1 MPQKPPTIV
10 CLSSQF
16 ATDRILL
23 HSSFLESIGSAV
35 RPLILSDAVREA
47 AFPKEHQHSGFF
59 ESVQLPIGFSG
70 EFTALRHFENFLWD
84 HKGLSVS
91 RESQWRL
98 RKRWESPLRD
108 RAIRAAA
115 KPFSYLPVESWAE
128 NRLASTLIA
137 YGSPQ
142 KTVHWL
148 SELAPAAVIAMNPF
162 LESQMAT
169 VAAAKRLNIPV
180 IAFITSWDNITTK
193 PRMIYEYE
201 GYIAWSEQMKRE
213 LHQFYPQSRGSRI
226 AIIGAPQFDVFFRPE
241 YRLTRE
247 EFCGLYGLEPDR
259 PIILY
264 CLGSPNLIREDH
276 GALQYLEQARRHPTL
291 SKTQT
296 IIRAHPGHLES
307 KLTEFDKIR
316 ASFPEVVVQGPGKH
330 WERFPFQGEQ
340 AVIEWVNTIRHAD
353 VVINLASTMTVD
365 AAIFDKPVVN
375 IDFDPEPG
383 GPNHQMVKEINRSW
397 NHFSP
402 ISQSGGVWNATNVE
416 EMITATAKYLA
427 APELHREQRR
437 WIVNHVCG
445 AVDGQAGRRMAE
457 AVLEMIKQPCAS

>member
-1 MPQKPPTIV
+1 LLQEQATIV
-10 CLSSQF
+10 CISSQF

-23 HSSFLESIGSAV
+23 HSTFLEGIEPLA

-47 AFPKEHQHSGFF
+47 SFPKEHLHSGFF
-59 ESVQLPIGFSG
+59 QPVQLPIGFSG
-70 EFTALRHFENFLWD
+70 EFTLLRHFENFLWD
-84 HKGLSVS
+84 HKGLSTS

-98 RKRWESPLRD
+98 RKRGESPMRD

-115 KPFSYLPVESWAE
+115 KPFSYLGVESWAE
-128 NRLASTLIA
+128 DRLASALIA
-137 YGSPQ
+137 YASPR
-142 KTVHWL
+142 KTVDWL
-148 SELAPAAVIAMNPF
+148 AQVAPAAVVAMNPF
-162 LESQMAT
+162 IESQMAT
-169 VAAAKRLNIPV
+169 IAAAKRLKVPV
-180 IAFITSWDNITTK
+180 VAFITSWDNITTK
-193 PRMIYEYE
+193 PRMIYEYD
-201 GYIAWSEQMKRE
+201 GYIAWSEQMQRE
-213 LHQFYPQSRGSRI
+213 LHEFYPQSRGRRI
-226 AIIGAPQFDVFFRPE
+226 DVVGAPQYDVFFRPE

-247 EFCGLYGLEPDR
+247 EFFGVYGLDPER
-259 PIILY
+259 PVVLY
-264 CLGSPNLIREDH
+264 CLGSPNMIREDH
-276 GALQYLEQARRHPTL
+276 GALQYIEQAHRHPAL
-291 SKTQT
+291 ARTQT

-316 ASFPEVVVQGPGKH
+316 ASFPDVVIQGPGKH

-402 ISQSGGVWNATNVE
+402 IAQSGGVWNVTTVAEMVAATE
-416 EMITATAKYLA
+416 TYLSK
-427 APELHREQRR
+427 PELHRERRR
-437 WIVNHVCG
+437 WIVDHVCG
-445 AVDGQAGRRMAE
+445 PVDGQAGRRMAE
-457 AVLEMIKQPCAS
+457 AIIDIINQPCAS